1 MLPQNDTI
9 NTSKK
14 IPCHPY
20 PRNVILNTCIV
31 ILSAAKNLYQDS
43 SVATILI
50 VLSHQNDRVLASK
63 HYHVSS

>member
-1 MLPQNDTI
+1 MLYQSDALIIVPTAFTVIQNT
-9 NTSKK
+9 NA
-14 IPCHPY
+14 
-20 PRNVILNTCIV
+20 V

-50 VLSHQNDRVLASK
+50 VSSHQNDRVLASK